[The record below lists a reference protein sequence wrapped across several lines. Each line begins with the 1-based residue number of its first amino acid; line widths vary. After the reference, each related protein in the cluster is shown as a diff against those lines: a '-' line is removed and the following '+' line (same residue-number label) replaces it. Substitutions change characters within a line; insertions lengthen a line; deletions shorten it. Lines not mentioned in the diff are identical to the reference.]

1 MQKIY
6 KVAIVGGGAS
16 GLMAAVEL
24 LSGKKS
30 LRGSDVIILEKN
42 DRVGKKLIATG
53 NGQGNLMN
61 QNFGKE
67 YYRGEDF
74 FVKTFVDET
83 IKIDLEKYLT
93 KLGIPL
99 CTLSNGKKY
108 PLSRQASAVLDI
120 IRAYLASKFCE
131 IETDACVTAITER
144 DGVFTIKAGREEYY
158 AQSVILAF
166 GGAAAKQFGT
176 DGSSYVLA
184 QKFGHKITSVY
195 PSLVQLKTVT
205 DLIKGLKGLKEVARV
220 TLYTDDKAV
229 ATSTGDLLFT
239 DYGVSG
245 NTVFQVS
252 AYYKGGSNSCL
263 KVEFLPEMS
272 EEEITK
278 ILSARQKCEHIAKDE
293 VLLGI
298 LNKRVGQAV
307 IKTCKSF
314 LPEKVAHAV
323 KNFRLKVT
331 GSLGFNYA
339 QVTKGGVVTENVN
352 PLTFESKLKRGLYI
366 VGEALDVDG
375 DCGGYNITFAFASG
389 IMAARGIKQKE
400 LE

>member
-1 MQKIY
+1 
-6 KVAIVGGGAS
+6 
-16 GLMAAVEL
+16 
-24 LSGKKS
+24 
-30 LRGSDVIILEKN
+30 
-42 DRVGKKLIATG
+42 
-53 NGQGNLMN
+53 
-61 QNFGKE
+61 
-67 YYRGEDF
+67 
-74 FVKTFVDET
+74 
-83 IKIDLEKYLT
+83 
-93 KLGIPL
+93 
-99 CTLSNGKKY
+99 
-108 PLSRQASAVLDI
+108 
-120 IRAYLASKFCE
+120 
-131 IETDACVTAITER
+131 
-144 DGVFTIKAGREEYY
+144 
-158 AQSVILAF
+158 
-166 GGAAAKQFGT
+166 
-176 DGSSYVLA
+176 
-184 QKFGHKITSVY
+184 
-195 PSLVQLKTVT
+195 
-205 DLIKGLKGLKEVARV
+205 
-220 TLYTDDKAV
+220 
-229 ATSTGDLLFT
+229 
-239 DYGVSG
+239 
-245 NTVFQVS
+245 
-252 AYYKGGSNSCL
+252 
-263 KVEFLPEMS
+263 MS